1 MMNANQTFCGNSST
15 IYVIQTTMLYTLR
28 KRNGHMTLNQGH
40 LDIKKLLGK
49 EVSLYSKNT
58 QALSS
63 FE

>member
-28 KRNGHMTLNQGH
+28 KRNGHVTLNQGH

-49 EVSLYSKNT
+49 EVSLYSKST
-58 QALSS
+58 HALSS
-63 FE
+63 LE